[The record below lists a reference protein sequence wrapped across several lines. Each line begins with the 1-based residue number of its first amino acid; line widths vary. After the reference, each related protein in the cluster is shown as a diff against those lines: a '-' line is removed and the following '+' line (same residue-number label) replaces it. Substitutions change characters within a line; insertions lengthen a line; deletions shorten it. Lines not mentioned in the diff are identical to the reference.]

1 MSQQYH
7 YGNLPHTNDGVFLG
21 LKSILHSVHSVIFCK
36 QKERA
41 MPTAELNERLILAL
55 TFGAWARLLLHKAN
69 DTICKQQQK
78 KQINNLFSHKS
89 TYTIKISTLT

>member
-41 MPTAELNERLILAL
+41 MLTAELNERLILAL

-78 KQINNLFSHKS
+78 KQINK
-89 TYTIKISTLT
+89 